1 MASVFSTQGRRSTKA
16 NTDYVKERKV
26 VQGVSFS
33 FYGDVPGVAQKR
45 LRNNT
50 SVFTKAQAGLKES
63 KEHVQMDYL
72 VCHILFELVFK
83 KPGCT
88 ILTTASGKQ
97 LH

>member
-50 SVFTKAQAGLKES
+50 SVFTK
-63 KEHVQMDYL
+63 V
-72 VCHILFELVFK
+72 
-83 KPGCT
+83 
-88 ILTTASGKQ
+88 
-97 LH
+97 